1 MQHGLEQGGHDQC
14 RDGWREWRVL
24 AERVR
29 SYEAHFSSFG
39 WLRAS
44 GDKGRAC
51 SRIGEQDGEHKQH
64 ATPGS
69 SSRHCCVCGE

>member
-1 MQHGLEQGGHDQC
+1 
-14 RDGWREWRVL
+14 VL

-29 SYEAHFSSFG
+29 SYEAHLSSFG

-69 SSRHCCVCGE
+69 SWRALAPAWSSRHGSVCGE